1 MKLFYLPG
9 ACSLAP
15 HIVLREAGLPFELV
29 RVDLK
34 SQTTADGKPFGSIS
48 SKGQVPALQLDDGEV
63 LTEGPVIA
71 QYVADQV
78 PARRLIPEAGSRE
91 RYRVTAW
98 QNFITSELHKGYT
111 PLFNPLFDAAARKVA
126 ADILLRKF
134 TWVDSQLGEDGWL
147 CGPDFTVAD
156 AYLYV
161 VAGWSAWVSLD
172 LSQLP
177 RLQAYLARVAARPAV
192 QAARAAEGLKG

>member
-34 SQTTADGKPFGSIS
+34 SQTTADGTPFGSIS

-134 TWVDSQLGEDGWL
+134 TWVDSQLSEDGWL

>member
-1 MKLFYLPG
+1 M
-9 ACSLAP
+9 
-15 HIVLREAGLPFELV
+15 
-29 RVDLK
+29 
-34 SQTTADGKPFGSIS
+34 
-48 SKGQVPALQLDDGEV
+48 PALQLDDGEV

-78 PARRLIPEAGSRE
+78 PDRRLIPEAGSRE
-91 RYRVTAW
+91 RYRVMAW
-98 QNFITSELHKGYT
+98 QNFITSELHKGYS

-134 TWVDSQLGEDGWL
+134 TWVDRQLGEDGWL